1 MQETNTIDLEEYVNE
16 PNNEEPNLEN
26 KKQNS
31 FDKFIEWAENI
42 EQGRITDDQIAS
54 LKQAISELPGG
65 KLELGPEGQT
75 AFQFFSQ
82 FGLEDSDLEMKLK
95 QAYSL
100 DSSVDALEIMKLWAQ
115 DNYPEILVSL
125 GISGTTPTEPEQ
137 PVAEAKG
144 ADAMIQEVAKI
155 VKSFYNRDNPNV
167 GPFRGE
173 EGIAIDVEKKIS
185 EKFGEKAGQQARMM
199 AEKYMQKLTQE
210 WSMRHKGN
218 QLMGEK
224 GAAEGMDEK
233 PDEGNA
239 YGQAVQNTPQGQEIK
254 INGKPTGDIK
264 REDDETLE
272 AMSRH
277 AKGWEKYGPGM
288 KELAKAGKAG
298 ASEKEMDRL
307 RKKHNRYDE
316 EVDLIRKLAGMA
328 K

>member
-1 MQETNTIDLEEYVNE
+1 MEEGKTDLLDYLGLTPEEQPAE
-16 PNNEEPNLEN
+16 PAAAP
-26 KKQNS
+26 
-31 FDKFIEWAENI
+31 A
-42 EQGRITDDQIAS
+42 
-54 LKQAISELPGG
+54 
-65 KLELGPEGQT
+65 
-75 AFQFFSQ
+75 
-82 FGLEDSDLEMKLK
+82 
-95 QAYSL
+95 
-100 DSSVDALEIMKLWAQ
+100 
-115 DNYPEILVSL
+115 
-125 GISGTTPTEPEQ
+125 PEQ

-144 ADAMIQEVAKI
+144 GDAMIQEVAKI

-210 WSMRHKGN
+210 WSMRHKGD

-224 GAAEGMDEK
+224 GTEEGMDEK

-239 YGQAVQNTPQGQEIK
+239 FGMQARYADKGDKFKVGDQEYIK
-254 INGKPTGDIK
+254 S
-264 REDDETLE
+264 EDDKALE

-277 AKGWEKYGPGM
+277 AKGWGKYGPGM

-298 ASEKEMDRL
+298 ASEKEMDRI

-316 EVDLIRKLAGMA
+316 DMNLIRKLAGMA